1 MSEKDL
7 PAFLKSDRDK
17 DYKIPLYVPAVV
29 RKTFGVSKKERIKAI
44 MEAGYNVFSI
54 PAKYISIDL
63 LTDSGTG
70 IISDMQ
76 KSAMELGDESYAGAN
91 SFFKLR
97 DTICDILGFEYVLPT
112 HQGRGAEKVID
123 TVLVAPCV
131 EQEKKNNIHNIIT
144 KDKLSEETL
153 ESRIFDVLDSKGDY
167 YPDVNIPGNT
177 HFDTT
182 VGNLLFVRGKPVD
195 LTIDEAQSPEIE
207 HPFKGNIDTDKL
219 ELFIQ
224 KVIEKHGKEN
234 LKKHIPYVLLT
245 ITCNSGGGQPVSM
258 ANIKKTAEIT
268 KRYGL
273 LLFFDVARYAENAFF
288 IKEREEGY
296 ENKSIKE
303 IIREMFSYADGCY
316 MSSKKD
322 GIVPMGG
329 FIATRHKDLYDKF
342 STVNILFEGFNTYG
356 GMSGLMMEA
365 LAQGLKESAT
375 YEYLQD
381 RLQNVRYLG
390 EGLMNVGIPIV
401 KPVGGHAIFIDG
413 RKFYEGVIPENQ
425 FPAQALVVYL
435 FIEAGIRAV
444 EIGSF
449 LKGRD
454 PVTGENIRPALD
466 LVRLTIPRRKYNRD
480 HYDVVIKSLKYLY
493 EHRNEAKGMD
503 VIADSEPKDG
513 IRHFTA
519 RLKFMG

>member
-7 PAFLKSDRDK
+7 PGFLKNDRDK
-17 DYKIPLYVPAVV
+17 NYKIPLYVPTVV
-29 RKTFGVSKKERIKAI
+29 RKTCGVSKEERIKAI
-44 MEAGYNVFSI
+44 TKAGYNVFSM

-70 IISDMQ
+70 VLSDVQRSM
-76 KSAMELGDESYAGAN
+76 MELGDESYAGAN

-97 DTICDILGFEYVLPT
+97 DTIQDLLGFEYVLPT
-112 HQGRGAEKVID
+112 HQGRGAEKVLD
-123 TVLVAPCV
+123 TVLVTPCV
-131 EQEKKNNIHNIIT
+131 DRERKIMIHNIIE
-144 KDKLSEETL
+144 KEKLTGEAL
-153 ESRIFDVLDSKGDY
+153 ESKIFDILDSKGKY

-182 VGNLLFVRGKPVD
+182 VGNILFARAKPVD
-195 LTIDEAQSPEIE
+195 LTIDEAQYPEVE
-207 HPFKGNIDTDKL
+207 LPFKGNIDTDKL

-224 KVIEKHGKEN
+224 GVIEKYGKEN
-234 LKKHIPYVLLT
+234 LKKHIPYILLT

-258 ANIKKTAEIT
+258 ATIKKTSEIA
-268 KRYGL
+268 KRHGL

-296 ENKSIKE
+296 GDTPIKD
-303 IIREMFSYADGCY
+303 IIREMFNYADGCY

-329 FIATRHKDLYDKF
+329 FIATRHEELYNKF
-342 STVNILFEGFNTYG
+342 STINILFEGFNTYG

-375 YEYLQD
+375 DEYLQD
-381 RLQNVRYLG
+381 RIQNVRYLG
-390 EGLMNVGIPIV
+390 EGLMEAGIPIV
-401 KPVGGHAIFIDG
+401 KPVGGHAIFVDG

-454 PVTGENIRPALD
+454 PVTNENIRPALD

-480 HYDVVIKSLKYLY
+480 HYDVVIKALKYLY
-493 EHRNEAKGMD
+493 DHRDEAKGMD
-503 VIADSEPKDG
+503 VIRDTEPKDG